1 MVSLSG
7 VGQAASRL
15 EHNKG
20 ASDVLE
26 IREILIK
33 NFRSIVNL
41 TLSTK
46 GLNMF
51 VGLNDVGKSNILKA
65 LNLFF
70 NGQTDENSGFNFI
83 LDYSKLATKRS
94 NKAEEIA
101 VQLKFEIPSNYKDS
115 GEFVWKKVWRSSG
128 LHFDSLRDHTFSPY
142 SKTPVLLSRIN
153 YTYVPATK
161 SNDYFMRLLG
171 DLYSCIS
178 SDAESEINKK
188 TTEYADSI
196 QTFTKRIGEIIKTN
210 IGIDSALA
218 MPPSQVDIF
227 KLLTF
232 STKDVKN
239 NNVYLEQRGDGIKSR
254 HIPAILKFISEY
266 NNSTYNIRGSVP
278 VTTIWGYE
286 EPETGIEL
294 SRCFDLANELLKY
307 SKEIQIFATTHSPA
321 FYTLEGDI
329 GVKTFY
335 ISKDSVSG
343 ETTNIKDLSTT
354 DIHEKIGLIPLIT
367 PMIKSKEEEIKS
379 LKAILHNNFLT
390 DMPTLCVEGKTD
402 KETFDFIIS
411 IKSSKLKKMIAEN
424 KLRILTKEEGC
435 GTSQLVAWVK
445 AWRYSGFKSKIYALF
460 DKDEAGIN
468 GKNELDAL
476 PSELR
481 HQNVKSQFLK
491 PSTEVK
497 YVFQRMKYRGA
508 FVYEMEHLYSVGFW
522 KLLKDN
528 SMLQLRDDIEI
539 KKMLALEMERNET
552 VDAYI
557 DRVFDDSDIRDTIV
571 TYNPNDNKKGE
582 IFNIAKREYEA
593 NNATD
598 IFDGFQ
604 PTLDDIEKFF
614 CN

>member
-1 MVSLSG
+1 M
-7 VGQAASRL
+7 
-15 EHNKG
+15 
-20 ASDVLE
+20 LE

-46 GLNMF
+46 NLNMF

-70 NGQTDENSGFNFI
+70 NGETDENSGFNFI

-94 NKAEEIA
+94 NKAEEIV
-101 VQLKFEIPSNYKDS
+101 VQIKLEIPSNYIDS

-161 SNDYFMRLLG
+161 SNNYFMRLLG

-178 SDAESEINKK
+178 KDAGSEINKK

-239 NNVYLEQRGDGIKSR
+239 NNIYLAQRGDGIKSR
-254 HIPAILKFISEY
+254 HIPAILRFISEY
-266 NNSTYNIRGSVP
+266 NNNAYNIKGSIP

-294 SRCFDLANELLKY
+294 SRCFDLANELSEY

-321 FYTLEGDI
+321 FYTLEGDV

-343 ETTNIKDLSTT
+343 ETTNIKDLSNI

-367 PMIKSKEEEIKS
+367 PMLKSKEDEIKI
-379 LKAILHNNFLT
+379 LKTILHDNFLT
-390 DMPTLCVEGKTD
+390 DIPTLCVEGKTD
-402 KETFDFIIS
+402 KETLNFIIS
-411 IKSSKLKKMIAEN
+411 IKSPKLKNLIAEN
-424 KLRILTKEEGC
+424 KMRILTKEEGC
-435 GTSQLVAWVK
+435 GTSQLVEWVK
-445 AWRYSGFKSKIYALF
+445 AWKYAGFKSKIFVLF
-460 DKDEAGIN
+460 DKDEAGRVA
-468 GKNELDAL
+468 KKDLDTLQA
-476 PSELR
+476 ELR
-481 HQNVKSQFLK
+481 PAKMKSQYFV
-491 PSTEVK
+491 PSIDIRYIFTK
-497 YVFQRMKYRGA
+497 MPHNKGA
-508 FVYEMEHLYSVGFW
+508 FYYEMEHLYSISFM

-528 SMLQLRDDIEI
+528 GMLQLRSDSEI
-539 KKMLALEMERNET
+539 KKMFTEEIRRSET
-552 VDAYI
+552 VDTYI
-557 DRVFDDSDIRDTIV
+557 DRVFDNTDVRDTII
-571 TYNPNDNKKGE
+571 TYNPHDKKKVE
-582 IFNIAKREYEA
+582 IFEIAKIEYEV
-593 NNATD
+593 NNETD
-598 IFDGFQ
+598 IFNGFQ
-604 PTLDDIEKFF
+604 PTLDEIEKYFF
-614 CN
+614 E

>member
-1 MVSLSG
+1 
-7 VGQAASRL
+7 
-15 EHNKG
+15 
-20 ASDVLE
+20 
-26 IREILIK
+26 
-33 NFRSIVNL
+33 
-41 TLSTK
+41 
-46 GLNMF
+46 MF

-70 NGQTDENSGFNFI
+70 NGQTDENSNLNFI
-83 LDYSKLATKRS
+83 LDYSKLAPERS
-94 NKAEEIA
+94 NKAKEIV

-128 LHFDSLRDHTFSPY
+128 IHSDSLREHTFSPY

-178 SDAESEINKK
+178 SDAENEINKK
-188 TTEYADSI
+188 TTEYAESI
-196 QTFTKRIGEIIKTN
+196 QIVTKRIGEIIKTN
-210 IGIDSALA
+210 IGIDSTLA

-266 NNSTYNIRGSVP
+266 NNSTYNIKGSVP
-278 VTTIWGYE
+278 VTTMWGYE

-294 SRCFDLANELLKY
+294 SRCFELADELFKY

-321 FYTLEGDI
+321 FYTLEGDF

-335 ISKDSVSG
+335 ISKDLVSG

-354 DIHEKIGLIPLIT
+354 DIHKEIGLIPLIT

-379 LKAILHNNFLT
+379 LKAILHDNFLT
-390 DMPTLCVEGKTD
+390 DIPTLCVEGKTD
-402 KETFDFIIS
+402 RETLDFIIS
-411 IKSSKLKKMIAEN
+411 IKSLKLKNMIAEN

-435 GTSQLVAWVK
+435 GTSRLVEWVK
-445 AWRYSGFKSKIYALF
+445 AWKYAGFTAKIYVLF
-460 DKDEAGIN
+460 DKDEAGIIA
-468 GKNELDAL
+468 KNELDAL

-481 HQNVKSQFLK
+481 PKNVKSQFFQ
-491 PSTEVK
+491 PSEEIK
-497 YVFQRMKYRGA
+497 YIFKQMSHNKGA
-508 FVYEMEHLYSVGFW
+508 FLYEMEHLYSVGFI
-522 KLLKDN
+522 KLLKD
-528 SMLQLRDDIEI
+528 SRMLQLRSDSEI
-539 KKMLALEMERNET
+539 KKMFTEEIGRTET
-552 VDAYI
+552 VDSYL
-557 DRVFDDSDIRDTIV
+557 DRVFEDIDIRDTIV
-571 TYNPNDNKKGE
+571 TYNPNDNKKID
-582 IFNIAKREYEA
+582 IFNRAKKEYEV
-593 NNATD
+593 NNESD
-598 IFDGFQ
+598 IFNGFQ
-604 PTLDDIEKFF
+604 STLYELEKYF